1 MCDHHCEQ
9 HSSARDNRTFSGG
22 ATSEKEYP
30 LLHHLPLSYILECK
44 DNTYNTSIIF
54 NTLMNADNLI
64 IKLYLVKEKKNA
76 EP

>member
-1 MCDHHCEQ
+1 MSNTVVPGTTEH
-9 HSSARDNRTFSGG
+9 FPGGG

-30 LLHHLPLSYILECK
+30 PLHHLPLSYILECK

-64 IKLYLVKEKKNA
+64 IKLCLVKEKKTLSLELVN
-76 EP
+76 